1 MTWNKWKGWPNV
13 SSRESLLETTNVM
26 PDLVY
31 RVHWFKAKARQD
43 RWAEERNLLSDEM
56 DWVLAYF
63 RYQARK
69 WEDRRTAISKPSP
82 NDMDIGE
89 PEMSLGA
96 QRGHYCYAFKQE
108 DMWLG
113 FWDIAQDL
121 FCKARAGHPN

>member
-1 MTWNKWKGWPNV
+1 M
-13 SSRESLLETTNVM
+13 SIRESLLETTNVTLA
-26 PDLVY
+26 LVY

-43 RWAEERNLLSDEM
+43 RWAEERILLYDEM
-56 DWVLAYF
+56 DWALAYF
-63 RYQARK
+63 RTQAKK
-69 WEDRRTAISKPSP
+69 WEDRRTAILKPSP
-82 NDMDIGE
+82 DDMDISE

-113 FWDIAQDL
+113 FADVAQDL